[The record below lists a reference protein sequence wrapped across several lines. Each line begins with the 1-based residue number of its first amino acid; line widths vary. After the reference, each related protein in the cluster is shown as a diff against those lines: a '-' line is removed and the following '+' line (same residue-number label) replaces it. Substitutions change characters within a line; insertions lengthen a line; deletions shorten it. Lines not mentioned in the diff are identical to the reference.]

1 MSLTLV
7 LSLYALFFPFYSQP
21 NRTADQGLFL
31 LKKIKFI
38 WIQIDLYKDATNPK
52 NNKKKKKVF
61 FCWSSNCWGFDFYKW
76 NTSGLKFDF
85 WIKIHK

>member
-1 MSLTLV
+1 MS

-52 NNKKKKKVF
+52 NNLKKRF
-61 FCWSSNCWGFDFYKW
+61 SSAGHQIVGPKSVCKHF
-76 NTSGLKFDF
+76 
-85 WIKIHK
+85 

>member
-52 NNKKKKKVF
+52 NNLKKIRF
-61 FCWSSNCWGFDFYKW
+61 SSAGHQIVG
-76 NTSGLKFDF
+76 GLTFTNETLPA
-85 WIKIHK
+85 

>member
-38 WIQIDLYKDATNPK
+38 WIQIDLYKDATNP
-52 NNKKKKKVF
+52 NN
-61 FCWSSNCWGFDFYKW
+61 N
-76 NTSGLKFDF
+76 
-85 WIKIHK
+85 

>member
-52 NNKKKKKVF
+52 NNKKKKKRF
-61 FCWSSNCWGFDFYKW
+61 SSAGHQIVG
-76 NTSGLKFDF
+76 GLTFTNETLPA
-85 WIKIHK
+85 

>member
-52 NNKKKKKVF
+52 NNFKKKRF
-61 FCWSSNCWGFDFYKW
+61 SSAGHQIVG
-76 NTSGLKFDF
+76 GLTFTNETLPA
-85 WIKIHK
+85 